1 MSKDKKVLIPRSNR
15 LCKIDN
21 IAFYG
26 SADLEQDDPAYHEA
40 YEAAKHVAKRGK
52 VVINGGG
59 PGIMEA
65 ATRGAKAGGGKT
77 LVVTFYP
84 ENLPEFEGR
93 DDNNIADKEIKTA
106 NYIERMFGLM
116 DNADL
121 FVCFKG
127 GTGTLS
133 EWATAWLLAH
143 LYYGN
148 HKPLIL
154 YGSFWR
160 EVVDTIH
167 KHFMIGYKEAQVYRI
182 VENLEEFKVALRI
195 FDEEMAAR
203 RLKNG

>member
-1 MSKDKKVLIPRSNR
+1 MSNKKISVPKANHFY
-15 LCKIDN
+15 KIN
-21 IAFYG
+21 KIAFYG
-26 SADLEQDDPAYHEA
+26 SADISESDPVYKATYD
-40 YEAAKHVAKRGK
+40 AARYVAKKGK
-52 VVINGGG
+52 TVINGGG
-59 PGIMEA
+59 PGVMEA
-65 ATRGAKAGGGKT
+65 ATKGAKAGGGKT

-93 DDNNIADKEIKTA
+93 ADQNVADKEIKTA
-106 NYIERMFGLM
+106 NYIERMFNLM

-154 YGSFWR
+154 YGDFWH
-160 EVVDTIH
+160 EFMDVVH
-167 KHFMIGYKEAQVYRI
+167 KHFLIGYKEAQVYRI
-182 VENLEEFKVALRI
+182 VNSLEEFKIALRI
-195 FDEEMAAR
+195 FEEEMSAR
-203 RLKNG
+203 RLKLS

>member
-1 MSKDKKVLIPRSNR
+1 MSNNKKVSVPKANHFF
-15 LCKIDN
+15 KIN
-21 IAFYG
+21 KIAFYG
-26 SADLEQDDPAYHEA
+26 SADLSETDPIYEAA
-40 YEAAKHVAKRGK
+40 YEAAKHAAKRGK
-52 VVINGGG
+52 TVINGGG
-59 PGIMEA
+59 PGVMEA
-65 ATRGAKAGGGKT
+65 ATKGAKAGGGKT

-93 DDNNIADKEIKTA
+93 ADQNVADKEIKTA

-154 YGSFWR
+154 YGEFWHEFM
-160 EVVDTIH
+160 EVVH

-182 VENLEEFKVALRI
+182 VNNLEEFKIALRI
-195 FDEEMAAR
+195 FEEEMSAR
-203 RLKNG
+203 RLK

>member
-1 MSKDKKVLIPRSNR
+1 
-15 LCKIDN
+15 
-21 IAFYG
+21 
-26 SADLEQDDPAYHEA
+26 
-40 YEAAKHVAKRGK
+40 

-59 PGIMEA
+59 PGIREA

-77 LVVTFYP
+77 LAVTFYP
-84 ENLPEFEGR
+84 EDLPEFEGR
-93 DDNNIADKEIKTA
+93 DGQNIVDKEIKTA

-154 YGSFWR
+154 YGHFWH
-160 EVVDTIH
+160 EYMDMTH
-167 KHFMIGYKEAQVYRI
+167 KHFMIGYKEAKVYRI

-195 FDEEMAAR
+195 FEEEMAAR
-203 RLKNG
+203 RLKLT

>member
-1 MSKDKKVLIPRSNR
+1 MSNNKKITIPKSNR
-15 LCKIDN
+15 LCKIN
-21 IAFYG
+21 KIAFYG
-26 SADLEQDDPAYHEA
+26 SADLNESDHEYA
-40 YEAAKHVAKRGK
+40 EAFAAAKHAAKRGK
-52 VVINGGG
+52 VIVNGGG

-65 ATRGAKAGGGKT
+65 STRGAKAGGGKT

-84 ENLPEFEGR
+84 EDLPEFEGR
-93 DDNNIADKEIKTA
+93 AEQNIADKEIRTA

-154 YGSFWR
+154 YGEFWH
-160 EVVDTIH
+160 EFMDVVH
-167 KHFMIGYKEAQVYRI
+167 KNFMIGYKEAKVYRI
-182 VENLEEFKVALRI
+182 VSNLEEFKVALRI
-195 FDEEMAAR
+195 FEEEMTAR
-203 RLKNG
+203 RLK

>member
-1 MSKDKKVLIPRSNR
+1 MSNKKVSIPKANHFY
-15 LCKIDN
+15 KIN
-21 IAFYG
+21 KIAFYG
-26 SADLEQDDPAYHEA
+26 SADISETDPAYKA
-40 YEAAKHVAKRGK
+40 TYEAAKYVAKKGK
-52 VVINGGG
+52 TVINGGG
-59 PGIMEA
+59 PGVMEA
-65 ATRGAKAGGGKT
+65 ATKGAKAGKGKT

-93 DDNNIADKEIKTA
+93 AEQNVADKEIKTA
-106 NYIERMFGLM
+106 NYIERMFNLM

-154 YGSFWR
+154 YGEFWH
-160 EVVDTIH
+160 EFMDVVH
-167 KHFMIGYKEAQVYRI
+167 KHFLIGYKEAQVYRI
-182 VENLEEFKVALRI
+182 VNSLEEFKIALRI
-195 FDEEMAAR
+195 FEEEMSAR
-203 RLKNG
+203 RLKLN

>member
-1 MSKDKKVLIPRSNR
+1 MSNKKVVVPKANR
-15 LCKIDN
+15 LLRIEK

-26 SADLEQDDPAYHEA
+26 SADLDETDPAYDEA
-40 YEAAKHVAKRGK
+40 YQAAKHVAKRGK
-52 VVINGGG
+52 MVIDGGG
-59 PGIMEA
+59 PGIMRA
-65 ATRGAKAGGGKT
+65 ATNGAESAGGKT

-84 ENLPEFEGR
+84 QDLPEFEGR
-93 DDNNIADKEIKTA
+93 DELNVADKEIKTA

-148 HKPLIL
+148 HKPMIL
-154 YGSFWR
+154 YGKFWH
-160 EVVDTIH
+160 EFMDVVH
-167 KHFMIGYKEAQVYRI
+167 KNFMIGYKEAQVYRI
-182 VENLEEFKVALRI
+182 VENLEEFKIALRI

-203 RLKNG
+203 RLKSV

>member
-1 MSKDKKVLIPRSNR
+1 MSNNKKIIVPKSNH
-15 LCKIDN
+15 LCRINK

-26 SADLEQDDPAYHEA
+26 SADLNESDHEYTEA
-40 YEAAKHVAKRGK
+40 FAAAKHAAKRGK
-52 VVINGGG
+52 IIVNGGG

-84 ENLPEFEGR
+84 EDLPEFEGR
-93 DDNNIADKEIKTA
+93 AEQNIADKEIRTA

-116 DNADL
+116 NNADL

-154 YGSFWR
+154 YGEFWH
-160 EVVDTIH
+160 EFMDVVH
-167 KHFMIGYKEAQVYRI
+167 KNFMIGYKEAKVYRI
-182 VENLEEFKVALRI
+182 VSNLEEFKVALRI
-195 FDEEMAAR
+195 FEEEMTAR
-203 RLKNG
+203 RLK